1 MLIGQLTD
9 IHIGFDKGNPEEHNM
24 LRLRAAL
31 DKLVNGP
38 NRPDLLLL
46 SGDLTED
53 GSAEDYA
60 RLAAAV
66 SICPFP
72 VWPMVGN
79 HDLRETLR
87 AAFPQTPPSNDGFV
101 HYVLDHGPLRLIVLD
116 TLEVGRHG
124 GAFCAVRAT
133 WLARMLAE
141 APDKPTLIALHHPPF
156 TAGIPWMD
164 TDAREPWV
172 ARLAAVLKGQSQV
185 KGLIAG
191 HLHRTILSHW
201 EDLPVLVCPST
212 APAVGLDL
220 NPVDVNTPD
229 GRVLI
234 TDEPPGYCLHL
245 WNGKDVVTHFEYAG
259 DYRVFARYDA
269 NLQGMIREMVGER
282 PEA

>member
-24 LRLRAAL
+24 IRLRAAL

-46 SGDLTED
+46 TGDLTED
-53 GSAEDYA
+53 GNPADYA
-60 RLAAAV
+60 RLVEAV
-66 SICPFP
+66 SVCPFP

-79 HDLRETLR
+79 HDLREAVR
-87 AAFPQTPPSNDGFV
+87 AAFPHCPPSTDGFL
-101 HYVLDHGPLRLIVLD
+101 HYVLDHGALRLVVLD
-116 TLEVGRHG
+116 TLELGRHG
-124 GAFCAVRAT
+124 GGFCEVRAR
-133 WLARMLAE
+133 WLTETLAA

-164 TDAREPWV
+164 TDPREPWV
-172 ARLAAVLKGQSQV
+172 ARLAATLKGHGQV

-220 NPVDVNTPD
+220 TPIDADVPD
-229 GRVLI
+229 NRVLI

-259 DYRVFARYDA
+259 NYRVFARFDTG
-269 NLQGMIREMVGER
+269 LQGMIREMVGER
-282 PEA
+282 PER